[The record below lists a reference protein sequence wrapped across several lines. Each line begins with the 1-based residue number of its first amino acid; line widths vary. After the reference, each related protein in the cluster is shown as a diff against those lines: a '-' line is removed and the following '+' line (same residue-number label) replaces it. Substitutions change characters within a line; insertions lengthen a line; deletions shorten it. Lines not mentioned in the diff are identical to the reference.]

1 MLRKPLHQGQAHL
14 KNFLKVKDLIY
25 NVEMNLNLMLIIE
38 HGNDV
43 YHVWFVICFLAN
55 CVVMFHEFRL
65 HLSIIVG
72 K

>member
-1 MLRKPLHQGQAHL
+1 
-14 KNFLKVKDLIY
+14 
-25 NVEMNLNLMLIIE
+25 MNSNLMLIIE

-55 CVVMFHEFRL
+55 CVVMFHEFTL

-72 K
+72 KRLKDNI